1 MIGRVLSAA
10 MRDLR
15 VASAN
20 PSPAVRRL
28 TVIGWSV
35 FAVVVLLSVPMFYFV
50 DESPSVG
57 IWAGPVGVIIVG
69 LLAGFFSTASRFLTR
84 VFRFAFANLS
94 RIVCA
99 ALGITVAAA
108 LTVILARASLL
119 IPEVGSRLPF
129 GGLAGG
135 VGN

>member
-10 MRDLR
+10 IRDMR

-35 FAVVVLLSVPMFYFV
+35 FAGAVLLSVPMFYFV
-50 DESPSVG
+50 DENPGVG

-69 LLAGFFSTASRFLTR
+69 LLAGFFSYASDFLTR

-94 RIVCA
+94 RIVCDL
-99 ALGITVAAA
+99 LGTTMAAA
-108 LTVILARASLL
+108 LTVIFAWAALL
-119 IPEVGSRLPF
+119 LPEVGSRLPF